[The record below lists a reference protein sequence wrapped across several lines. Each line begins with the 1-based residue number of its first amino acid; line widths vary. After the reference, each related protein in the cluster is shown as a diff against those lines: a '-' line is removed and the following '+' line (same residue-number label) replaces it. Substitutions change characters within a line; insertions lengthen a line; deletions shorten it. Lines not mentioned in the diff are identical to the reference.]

1 MYIGTIYFAAHCLK
15 AFNSFR
21 MRMPVAIIA
30 STGNHDNLG
39 LDVLQKGFAITV
51 LGAVVPRFEDIE
63 LT

>member
-1 MYIGTIYFAAHCLK
+1 
-15 AFNSFR
+15 

-39 LDVLQKGFAITV
+39 LDVLQKGFAIAV
-51 LGAVVPRFEDIE
+51 LGAVVSSLEDIE

>member
-1 MYIGTIYFAAHCLK
+1 
-15 AFNSFR
+15 

-39 LDVLQKGFAITV
+39 LDVLQKGLAIAV
-51 LGAVVPRFEDIE
+51 LGAVVSSLEDIE